1 MCSAGTTRNGDEVIQ
16 QERKQALLTNEAR
29 EQSSV
34 TRPVVFLAVVCAVEA
49 LAISAAP
56 DANPHD
62 PLGLLAWIFCAV
74 TLFGTA
80 PLVWSVWKS
89 GAFGPR
95 SNVAA
100 KCGLMAL

>member
-74 TLFGTA
+74 TLFGPA
-80 PLVWSVWKS
+80 PLVWSVWNRR
-89 GAFGPR
+89 AFAPP
-95 SNVAA
+95 SNLPPQSA
-100 KCGLMAL
+100 